1 MGVVVVKVRRQLAVG
16 LVGGDLSEVVEVTSV
31 EKLLSVGETVNEA
44 VVIVR
49 GLGGIVVVVLLRRG
63 DLVCCCA
70 VVVGVAGLPSLVC
83 CCDVSPIVTG
93 LPSLM
98 GR

>member
-31 EKLLSVGETVNEA
+31 EKLLSVGETVKEA
-44 VVIVR
+44 VIVR